1 VILIYTVL
9 IADDERNIREGLRAY
24 IPWQSIGLNV
34 SALVD
39 NGRKVIDHL
48 SKHPVDIL
56 LLDIQ
61 MPVLSGLEVMEI
73 VNAQYPHIKSIILSG
88 HADFKYA
95 QQAITYGVSEYML
108 KPINITHMS
117 DVLGKIKKSLD
128 TRQVVTEVHNKDG
141 LSHQLL
147 LEQLNCGTIQ
157 GTSRKKRI
165 VDLAKEWIDHHY
177 SENFGLDSIADQFQ
191 ISKEYFCSIFKEET
205 GENFTQYLKGL
216 RMEKAISLMSSD
228 PDLRIYEISEKVGY
242 RESKYFCRVF
252 KAHYGQYPEEYRQR
266 ITTITRKEAGI

>member
-1 VILIYTVL
+1 MILIYTVL
-9 IADDERNIREGLRAY
+9 IADDERNIREGLQAF

-34 SALVD
+34 TGLVD
-39 NGRKVIDHL
+39 NGRRVVDHL

-61 MPVLSGLEVMEI
+61 MPLLTGLEVMEI
-73 VNAQYPHIKSIILSG
+73 VNDQYPQVKSIILSG

-95 QQAITYGVSEYML
+95 QQAISYGVSEYML
-108 KPINITHMS
+108 KPINIAHMC

-128 TRQVVTEVHNKDG
+128 ARNGVSEVQGAEDHD
-141 LSHQLL
+141 HQQL
-147 LEQLNCGTIQ
+147 LEQLNSGSIQ

-205 GENFTQYLKGL
+205 GENFSQYVKGL
-216 RMEKAISLMSSD
+216 RMEKAISLMRND

-252 KAHYGQYPEEYRQR
+252 KMHYGQYPEEYRQR
-266 ITTITRKEAGI
+266 ITTITR